1 MIYICFKIVIF
12 QFFQKSEKKNFHT
25 MSKSDQN
32 FSKIEPA
39 HLEFLMDSNENG
51 GIKT

>member
-1 MIYICFKIVIF
+1 
-12 QFFQKSEKKNFHT
+12 

-39 HLEFLMDSNENG
+39 HLELLMDSNENG
-51 GIKT
+51 RIET